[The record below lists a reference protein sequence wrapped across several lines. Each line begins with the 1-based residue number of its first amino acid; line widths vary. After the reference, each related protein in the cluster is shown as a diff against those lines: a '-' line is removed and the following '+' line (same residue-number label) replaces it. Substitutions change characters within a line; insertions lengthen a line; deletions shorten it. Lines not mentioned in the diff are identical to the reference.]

1 MLAIKFRGKI
11 LTVLI
16 AAIFTAT
23 AGWAQTSAAGE
34 TAAAPVSAPQDS
46 QMTVIKDPS
55 MHGMNAVEITYP
67 AKWHFRGNL
76 FLAGVTGP
84 VGISKVADCG
94 LGPTAVF
101 RATSPDG
108 LSFVEQWPL
117 AVWGW
122 SSGNTDA
129 WYSGTKC
136 YPLHG
141 PMSAQE
147 YLKYVAAMVGVEYLG
162 DVPANAAESAKLQKL
177 AQDANARDAA
187 QKPGGKEPTTQWK
200 MEMAEAMVGYVN
212 GTLKM
217 KGRLTVQL
225 VQSEM
230 TVPDGL
236 DFDQKKKPETA
247 TVMDRCQAR
256 VVFVTAP
263 EDQLAAVLSQWD
275 RPGMG
280 PRRLEEWEQARAM
293 KAVADLEGKNDPSG
307 FIRNEQLLSWRG
319 DLARTQQ
326 VREKMYAQF
335 DETFKL
341 GLDEALAHSAE
352 VANSRHKI
360 PPDWTDFQ
368 LDDQFQSGRE
378 DGEARLSM
386 VPNTWTDSAGTSAFE
401 TRDLDANP
409 NGVLPGTWTSARAEV
424 RVSEPQ

>member
-1 MLAIKFRGKI
+1 M
-11 LTVLI
+11 
-16 AAIFTAT
+16 
-23 AGWAQTSAAGE
+23 
-34 TAAAPVSAPQDS
+34 
-46 QMTVIKDPS
+46 IKDPT
-55 MHGMNAVEITYP
+55 MHGMKAIEITYP
-67 AKWHFRGNL
+67 AKWHFRGDL
-76 FLAGVTGP
+76 FLSGVTGHA
-84 VGISKVADCG
+84 GISKVADCG

-122 SSGNTDA
+122 SNGAKDA
-129 WYSGTKC
+129 WYSGSKC

-147 YLKYVAAMVGVEYLG
+147 YLKFVAAMMGVEYLG
-162 DVPANAAESAKLQKL
+162 DVPANPAESARLQKS
-177 AQDANARDAA
+177 AQDANARDAV
-187 QKPGGKEPTTQWK
+187 QKPGGKQPTTQWK

-212 GTLKM
+212 GTFKM

-230 TVPDGL
+230 TVPEGL
-236 DFDQKKKPETA
+236 DFDQKKKPKTA

-256 VVFVTAP
+256 VVFVAAP
-263 EDQLAAVLSQWD
+263 EDQLVAVLSQWD

-280 PRRLEEWEQARAM
+280 PRRLQEWEQARAM
-293 KAVADLEGKNDPSG
+293 KLQADLEGKNDPSP
-307 FIRNEQLLSWRG
+307 FIHEEQLLSWRS
-319 DLARTQQ
+319 DFARTQQ
-326 VREKMYAQF
+326 VREKMSEQF

-341 GLDEALAHSAE
+341 GLDKALAQSAE
-352 VANSRHKI
+352 VANSKHKI
-360 PPDWTDFQ
+360 PPDWADFQ
-368 LDDQFQSGRE
+368 LDDQFQDGRE

-386 VPNTWTDSAGTSAFE
+386 VPNTWTDSAGTNAFE

-409 NGVLPGTWTSARAEV
+409 NGILPGTWTSARVET

>member
-1 MLAIKFRGKI
+1 MALNGVRRLLA
-11 LTVLI
+11 VLL
-16 AAIFTAT
+16 AT
-23 AGWAQTSAAGE
+23 ASVGAVAWAQT
-34 TAAAPVSAPQDS
+34 TAAAGMGKADTPAPANTDKA
-46 QMTVIKDPS
+46 MIKDPS
-55 MHGMNAVEITYP
+55 MHDMKAIEVTYP
-67 AKWHFRGNL
+67 AGWHFKGDL
-76 FLAGVTGP
+76 YLAGVRGP
-84 VGISKVADCG
+84 YTDFKVQDCG
-94 LGPTAVF
+94 SGPTGVF

-122 SSGNTDA
+122 SNGNKDA
-129 WYSGTKC
+129 WYSGSKC

-162 DVPANAAESAKLQKL
+162 EVPSNAAESAKLQKS

-187 QKPGGKEPTTQWK
+187 QKPGGKQPTTQWK

-212 GTLKM
+212 GIFKM

-236 DFDQKKKPETA
+236 DFDQKKKPKTA

-256 VVFVTAP
+256 VVFIAAP

-280 PRRLEEWEQARAM
+280 PRRLEEWEQARM
-293 KAVADLEGKNDPSG
+293 IKLQADLEGKNASSP
-307 FIRNEQLLSWRG
+307 FIHEEQLRSWRG
-319 DLARTQQ
+319 DFTRTQR
-326 VREKMYAQF
+326 VREKMYEQF

-341 GLDEALAHSAE
+341 GLDKALAQSAE
-352 VANSRHKI
+352 IANSKHKI

-368 LDDQFQSGRE
+368 LDDQYQNGRD

-386 VPNTWTDSAGTSAFE
+386 VPNTWTDSAGTGAFE

-409 NGVLPGTWTSARAEV
+409 NGILPGTWTSTRPAI

>member
-1 MLAIKFRGKI
+1 MLAMTARGKI
-11 LTVLI
+11 LIVLM
-16 AAIFTAT
+16 AATFTAA
-23 AGWAQTSAAGE
+23 AGWAQATTPGE
-34 TAAAPVSAPQDS
+34 TAAAPESAPENS
-46 QMTVIKDPS
+46 QMSVIQDPS
-55 MHGMNAVEITYP
+55 MHGMKAIEITYP
-67 AKWHFRGNL
+67 KTWHFRGDL
-76 FLAGVTGP
+76 FLTGVSGQ
-84 VGISKVADCG
+84 VGVSKVADCG

-122 SSGNTDA
+122 SNGNKDA
-129 WYSGTKC
+129 WYSGSKC

-162 DVPANAAESAKLQKL
+162 EVPSNAAESAKLQKS

-187 QKPGGKEPTTQWK
+187 QKPGGKQPTTQWK

-212 GTLKM
+212 GIFKM

-236 DFDQKKKPETA
+236 DFDQKKKPKTA

-256 VVFVTAP
+256 VVFIAAP

-280 PRRLEEWEQARAM
+280 PRRLEEWEQARM
-293 KAVADLEGKNDPSG
+293 IKLQADLEGKNASSP
-307 FIRNEQLLSWRG
+307 FIHEEQLRSWRG
-319 DLARTQQ
+319 DFTRTQR
-326 VREKMYAQF
+326 VREKMYEQF

-341 GLDEALAHSAE
+341 GLDKALAQSAE
-352 VANSRHKI
+352 IANSKHKI

-368 LDDQFQSGRE
+368 LDDQYQNGRD

-386 VPNTWTDSAGTSAFE
+386 VPNTWTDSAGTGAFE

-409 NGVLPGTWTSARAEV
+409 NGILPGTWTSTRPAI